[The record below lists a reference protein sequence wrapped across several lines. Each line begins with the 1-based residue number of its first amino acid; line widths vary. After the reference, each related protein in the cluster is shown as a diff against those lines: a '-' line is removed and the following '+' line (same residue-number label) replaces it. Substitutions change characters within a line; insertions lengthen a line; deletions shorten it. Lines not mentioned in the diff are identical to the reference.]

1 MKPKVFKTI
10 DEQIAILRKK
20 GLVIDNDDLVKDIL
34 LRENYFFISGFRHLF
49 IKSPIE
55 KTFIP
60 GTNFNELY
68 AMFNFD
74 RQIRNTIFKN
84 LLIFENN
91 IKSVVSYVL
100 SRQYGIKERD
110 YLDPKNF
117 NQDPK
122 KNRQINDLIKKMK
135 RQIRVNGGQ
144 HSATM
149 HYINNYGFIP
159 LWIVVKILSFGIVS
173 EFYSI
178 LKKEDQVEIAQIF
191 NLPAEILEDY
201 LPILANY
208 RNLCAHE
215 DICYEHRTQVK
226 IIPTIYHKK
235 LNIPKM
241 DEEYIYGLNDMFSLI
256 IILKQVL
263 TKDNF
268 DKMLDELDQEINN
281 LKKELK
287 VIDISK
293 VLDKMGFPLNYK
305 EIVRMS

>member
-10 DEQIAILRKK
+10 DEQIEILRKK
-20 GLVIDNDDLVKDIL
+20 GLVIDNEVEVKNIL

-60 GTNFNELY
+60 GTNFTELY

-91 IKSVVSYVL
+91 IKSVMSYVL
-100 SRQYGIKERD
+100 SMHYGIKEND
-110 YLDPKNF
+110 YLDTKNF
-117 NQDPK
+117 SQDPK
-122 KNRQINDLIKKMK
+122 KKNQINDLIKKMK

-149 HYINNYGFIP
+149 HYINNYGFVP
-159 LWIVVKILSFGIVS
+159 LWIVVKILSFGIIS

-178 LKKEDQVEIAQIF
+178 LKKEDKIEIANIF
-191 NLPAEILEDY
+191 NISPDILEDY

-215 DICYEHRTQVK
+215 DICYEHRTQVR
-226 IIPTIYHKK
+226 ILPTVYHANLK
-235 LNIPKM
+235 IPKM

-263 TKDNF
+263 TADNF
-268 DKMLDELDQEINN
+268 SKMILELEEKIEI
-281 LKKELK
+281 LHKELK

-293 VLDKMGFPLNYK
+293 VLDQMGFPLNYK
-305 EIVRMS
+305 EIVRMN

>member
-1 MKPKVFKTI
+1 MRPKVFKTI
-10 DEQIAILRKK
+10 DEQVNILKQK
-20 GLVIDNDDLVKDIL
+20 GLVINDEDYVKNVL
-34 LRENYFFISGFRHLF
+34 LRENYFFINGFRHLF

-60 GTNFNELY
+60 NTDFRELY

-74 RQIRNTIFKN
+74 RQLRNIIFKN

-91 IKSVVSYVL
+91 IKSIVAYVL
-100 SRQYGIKERD
+100 SKHYGNIEKD
-110 YLDPKNF
+110 YLSMKNF
-117 NQDPK
+117 SQDPK
-122 KNRQINDLIKKMK
+122 KVKQINDLLKKMK
-135 RQIRVNGGQ
+135 RQIRINGGQ

-149 HYINNYGFIP
+149 HYMDNYGFVP

-178 LKKEDQVEIAQIF
+178 LKNEDKQEIAEVFKIQPE
-191 NLPAEILEDY
+191 LLEDY

-215 DICYEHRTQVK
+215 DICYAHRTQK
-226 IIPTIYHKK
+226 RILPTVYHSK
-235 LNIPKM
+235 LCIPKM
-241 DEEYIYGLNDMFSLI
+241 NDEYIYGLNDLFALV

-263 TKDNF
+263 SEEKFTGMMN
-268 DKMLDELDQEINN
+268 ELNYEIEV
-281 LKKELK
+281 LKGKLK

-293 VLDKMGFPLNYK
+293 VLDQMGFPLNYL
-305 EIVRMS
+305 EIVRM